1 VPLPRPHLL
10 RTTVVQAF
18 ARTIVDDAQHTLPSN
33 HGAPA
38 IPGDLSDELPP
49 SSSAPSTAGLPKVG
63 DVVGSHYRLV
73 RMLGEGMFGK
83 VYVAQRIDVPE
94 HQVALKLLPRAL
106 YQGRNVERELVM
118 LATVGH
124 PHVVQLKDH
133 GTTPE
138 YVWLTM
144 PVYEG
149 ETLAERLARG
159 PLTLRRAHDIFLP
172 MARGLEALHA
182 AGLRHQDV
190 KPENIFLAVF
200 GGHVHP
206 VLLDLG
212 VAAERDAEF
221 VAGTALYGAPEQVT
235 VLAGFV
241 TLTPL
246 SEKMDTYGL
255 AATLLYALVGPAHFP
270 GEHAQNRREL
280 CAAQKLRTEEPL
292 GPGALPELTG
302 AAREKVSA
310 AFRRWLAE
318 DPNERPS
325 MKALAEQ
332 LDVLLE
338 QEREEDR
345 LEERRRARQRSTVLA
360 QRIGIAAM
368 LLLGAAGGAVVW
380 SKRETLRVASEL
392 AAARR
397 KGKESFDKLD
407 TCSASYQMARAQ
419 ADACVARGARD
430 RAEYERSL
438 EGLTQSGTATDAE
451 RAREV
456 QRVNGRVKSCEEG
469 ADKARRSYE
478 EELAQR
484 EGAAARLKAQLSE
497 ERDRAQVEVAA
508 ERSEAFA
515 MQAERDVC
523 RAERTACEEER
534 TACRAEKA
542 RSSPVVPA
550 RLPGLASAAP
560 IAPPPGAGTSAE
572 PPVPQEPKAPAPLTP
587 PSTQPAQAP
596 PPEPKPPPAPPLDPK
611 GP

>member
-1 VPLPRPHLL
+1 M
-10 RTTVVQAF
+10 
-18 ARTIVDDAQHTLPSN
+18 
-33 HGAPA
+33 
-38 IPGDLSDELPP
+38 
-49 SSSAPSTAGLPKVG
+49 
-63 DVVGSHYRLV
+63 GSHYRLV

-159 PLTLRRAHDIFLP
+159 PSPCAGRTTSSSRWRGGSRRCTR
-172 MARGLEALHA
+172 RGSGTRTSSRRTSSSPCS
-182 AGLRHQDV
+182 AGTCTPCSSISASR
-190 KPENIFLAVF
+190 PS
-200 GGHVHP
+200 GT
-206 VLLDLG
+206 
-212 VAAERDAEF
+212 RSF

-241 TLTPL
+241 TLSPL

-255 AATLLYALVGPAHFP
+255 AATLLFALVGPKHFP
-270 GEHAQNRREL
+270 GEQAQNRVEL
-280 CAAQKLRTEEPL
+280 TAAQRVRTEEPI

-302 AAREKVSA
+302 EARARVSA
-310 AFRRWLAE
+310 AFSRWLAE
-318 DPNERPS
+318 DPNARPS

-338 QEREEDR
+338 QEREEER
-345 LEERRRARQRSTVLA
+345 LEERRRARQRATVLA

-397 KGKESFDKLD
+397 QGAESFDKLD
-407 TCSASYQMARAQ
+407 TCSASYRMARAQ
-419 ADACVARGARD
+419 VDACKARGAQD

-456 QRVNGRVKSCEEG
+456 QRVNGRVKACEDG
-469 ADKARRSYE
+469 ADKARRACD
-478 EELAQR
+478 EELALKD
-484 EGAAARLKAQLSE
+484 GAASRLKTQLTE
-497 ERDRAQVEVAA
+497 ERDRGQAEVAA

-523 RAERTACEEER
+523 RAERAVCEEER
-534 TACRAEKA
+534 NTCRAEKA
-542 RSSPVVPA
+542 RAPAVVPA
-550 RLPGLASAAP
+550 HLPAPGSAAP
-560 IAPPPGAGTSAE
+560 VAPPPGAPEPAAE
-572 PPVPQEPKAPAPLTP
+572 KEPKGAPRPAHAPVD
-587 PSTQPAQAP
+587 AAARAP
-596 PPEPKPPPAPPLDPK
+596 PPRAETAPAARRSEGALTGSKWASAILDPEGPQRRK
-611 GP
+611 GARAQGEARA